1 MNVLRAKNFFCNLN
15 ATRWII
21 VLNVAFFIIAIF
33 FSKNQNFLDYFALK
47 PDNILHFRYLWTLLT
62 SFFLHLNF
70 SHLFVNMLSLLF
82 IGSFVERVIG
92 RKRFLFIYLIS
103 GLIAGLF
110 FTFLALAFQSELQ
123 VYAIGASGAIFA
135 LGGLL
140 MILTPKLPVLVF
152 FMIPMKMF
160 NAMLSL
166 LIALWVISWLSG
178 LPIGNTAHLGGLVSG
193 IAYGLYLK
201 RKYKKKIMMLN
212 RMFS

>member
-1 MNVLRAKNFFCNLN
+1 MNVLRARNFFYNLN
-15 ATRWII
+15 ATKCII
-21 VLNVAFFIIAIF
+21 LINVVLFIIAVF
-33 FSKNQNFLDYFALK
+33 FQRNQNFLDYFALK

-82 IGSFVERVIG
+82 IGSFVEKIIG

-160 NAMLSL
+160 NAMLFL

-193 IAYGLYLK
+193 IVYGLYLK

>member
-1 MNVLRAKNFFCNLN
+1 MNVLRAKNFFCNMN
-15 ATRWII
+15 ANRWII

-160 NAMLSL
+160 NAMLFL

-178 LPIGNTAHLGGLVSG
+178 LPIGNTAHLGGLLAG

-201 RKYKKKIMMLN
+201 RKYKKKIIMLN

>member
-15 ATRWII
+15 ATKSII
-21 VLNVAFFIIAIF
+21 IINVTFFIIAIF

-82 IGSFVERVIG
+82 IGSFVEKIIG

-103 GLIAGLF
+103 GLVAGLF
-110 FTFLALAFQSELQ
+110 FAFLALAFQSELQ

-160 NAMLSL
+160 NAMLFL

-178 LPIGNTAHLGGLVSG
+178 LPIGNTAHLGGLLAG

-201 RKYKKKIMMLN
+201 RKYKKKIIMLN